1 MNEQTKRFFRIFF
14 IFAVMLLIVCSHN
27 VTISRYT
34 VTSPTD
40 KLLLIDPGHGG
51 EDGGASSANGTLE
64 KSINLAISL
73 DLRDILTVF
82 GVPTQMTR
90 EDDVSIHDPHCTS
103 TRQMKVSDMQN
114 RLKLYESASMT
125 VSIHQNHFSVA
136 KYDGAQ
142 VFYSVSHPSSATMA
156 TAVREKI
163 VSLVQ
168 PNNKRELKQ
177 ATNSIFLLHKT
188 TKPAILVECGFLSNP
203 QECEK
208 LQLASYRQ
216 QMAFA
221 IAAGLLEV
229 YQSVEE

>member
-1 MNEQTKRFFRIFF
+1 MSEQAKRFFRVFF
-14 IFAVMLLIVCSHN
+14 IFLVLLLVVSSHN
-27 VTISRYT
+27 LTASRHT
-34 VTSPTD
+34 ATSPSD
-40 KLLLIDPGHGG
+40 KFLLIDPGHGG
-51 EDGGASSANGTLE
+51 EDGGASSADGTLE
-64 KSINLAISL
+64 KTINLAIAL
-73 DLRDILTVF
+73 DLRDMLTVF
-82 GVPTQMTR
+82 GVPTKMTR
-90 EDDVSIHDPHCTS
+90 EVDVSIHDPNCTT

-142 VFYSVSHPSSATMA
+142 VFYSASHPSSVTAA

-163 VSLVQ
+163 LSLVQ

-177 ATNSIFLLHKT
+177 ATDSIFLLRRT

-208 LQLASYRQ
+208 LQQTSYRQ

-229 YQSVEE
+229 YQSV